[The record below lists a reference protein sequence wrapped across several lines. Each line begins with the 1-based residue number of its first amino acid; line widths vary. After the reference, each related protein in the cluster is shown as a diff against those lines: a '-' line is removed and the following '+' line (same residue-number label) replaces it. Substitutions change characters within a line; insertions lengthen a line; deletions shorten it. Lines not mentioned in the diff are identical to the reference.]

1 MSAWI
6 GEFCSQCSELAVS
19 RIDLFFVLDGRW
31 DGRWETQ
38 WYWVGESLHS
48 SLCMKPSLAKSGSG
62 LDLWLYCNQP
72 SCTFQSNDVVVILGK
87 EYECHA
93 GCEDILGNKLV

>member
-1 MSAWI
+1 M
-6 GEFCSQCSELAVS
+6 
-19 RIDLFFVLDGRW
+19 VLGR
-31 DGRWETQ
+31 
-38 WYWVGESLHS
+38 VGESLHS

-87 EYECHA
+87 EYECHD
-93 GCEDILGNKLV
+93 GVRTSLGTSSSGARGLRAQA